1 MLEPSV
7 LHDEPYSIARLTWTS
22 QYFTKAMNGGEEA
35 GLAMFAMNAALYAK
49 RQMK

>member
-1 MLEPSV
+1 MLEPSG
-7 LHDEPYSIARLTWTS
+7 LHDEPCAVARLTWTS

-35 GLAMFAMNAALYAK
+35 GRATFAMNAALYAQ